1 MLQAAALFSI
11 SWTCLVLNTLWQS
24 AELSLHSLLEGSH
37 GNSYFQSCDLALS
50 AAMWVSLQ
58 QITSWD
64 TSLPLLP
71 WNLSSAALS
80 SVKKEKYH
88 YLLLYIHQNA
98 LRLRRL
104 WSAMEHVEQIAC
116 TGDKA
121 GRSFVLFCLKSHHSS
136 HIES

>member
-1 MLQAAALFSI
+1 MFGVRQALRS
-11 SWTCLVLNTLWQS
+11 SLCYGQQPCSPSVGPVWLSRLWQNV
-24 AELSLHSLLEGSH
+24 EFVTVHSLLEGSH

-50 AAMWVSLQ
+50 AVRWVSLQ

-71 WNLSSAALS
+71 WESVSSAALS
-80 SVKKEKYH
+80 SVKKEKCH
-88 YLLLYIHQNA
+88 YLLLYTHQNA
-98 LRLRRL
+98 LRLRGQ

-121 GRSFVLFCLKSHHSS
+121 GRSFV
-136 HIES
+136 